1 MNTVKFVRGS
11 CYTMSLLFR
20 MIKKSQFTEMKND
33 ALDLEP
39 LVECLECGRKQHQ
52 ICVLYM
58 ETIWPQGFTCDG
70 CLKKK
75 NQVRKENKFTAKKLP
90 TTKLSNFLETR
101 VNNFLKKKEANAGE
115 VYIRVVSSTDKVV
128 EVKGGMKTRLVML
141 SDFEVSYLHF

>member
-1 MNTVKFVRGS
+1 MLKYF
-11 CYTMSLLFR
+11 YFYR

-39 LVECLECGRKQHQ
+39 LVECLDCGRKQHQ

-58 ETIWPQGFTCDG
+58 ETIWPQGFVCEG

-75 NQVRKENKFTAKKLP
+75 SQSRKENKFTAKKLP

-101 VNNFLKKKEANAGE
+101 VNNFLKKKEAGAGE
-115 VYIRVVSSTDKVV
+115 VYIRVVSSTDKTV
-128 EVKGGMKTRLVML
+128 EVKGGMKTR
-141 SDFEVSYLHF
+141 